1 MLWSAL
7 ARVASLLLFFQVAF
21 AATTFTNPV
30 KNPDGSDP
38 FMVYDGGY
46 YYLTT
51 TTWTNVQITR
61 ATTVAGLKTATPKVV
76 YTDSTSTR
84 CCNVWA
90 PEIHKIDGKWWLY
103 YTAGQSANLDLQRSH
118 VLQGGSTPWDPY
130 SYKGQLKATNAPD
143 AWSIDGTVLTVS
155 GTNYFVFSSFSPNNI
170 QSLYIAPM
178 TNAYTLGARSLLSE
192 PLNSWERVDTPVNE
206 GPQALYKNGAI
217 YLTYSASFCWTSS
230 YSLGL
235 LKYNGGTVTSA
246 SSWTKS
252 GPVFTSANGHYGP
265 GHNGFFNSPD
275 GQTTYLVYHATSNP
289 NGACDGTRY
298 TLIQPLYFHTDGVSP
313 IWGVPRALTDNI
325 PEPASAAATTT
336 TTATTTKTTTTTTT
350 KTTTTT
356 TKATTTTT
364 TSSSSGGTVAG
375 YGQCG
380 GQGWTGGTVCVS
392 GYTCVYQNDW
402 YSQCVPN

>member
-1 MLWSAL
+1 MLWTFFAQAASAL
-7 ARVASLLLFFQVAF
+7 LFAQAAI

-46 YYLTT
+46 YYLMT

-76 YTDSTSTR
+76 YTDFTSTR

-103 YTAGQSANLDLQRSH
+103 YTAGQSANLDLQR
-118 VLQGGSTPWDPY
+118 GSTPWDSY

-155 GTNYFVFSSFSPNNI
+155 GANYFVFSSFSPSNI

-178 TNAYTLGARSLLSE
+178 TNAYTLGQRSLLSE

-217 YLTYSASFCWTSS
+217 YLTYSASFCWTAS

-235 LKYNGGTVTSA
+235 LKYNGGSVTSA

-298 TLIQPLYFHTDGVSP
+298 TLIQPLYFQSDGVTP
-313 IWGVPRALTDNI
+313 NWGVPRALSDNI
-325 PEPASAAATTT
+325 PEPTSAS
-336 TTATTTKTTTTTTT
+336 TTTTT
-350 KTTTTT
+350 KTTTTSKT
-356 TKATTTTT
+356 TTTIKTATTT
-364 TSSSSGGTVAG
+364 TSSSSGGTVAA

-380 GQGWTGGTVCVS
+380 GQGWTGGTVCIS
-392 GYTCVYQNDW
+392 GYTW
-402 YSQCVPN
+402 

>member
-1 MLWSAL
+1 MLWSAI
-7 ARVASLLLFFQVAF
+7 ARAASLLLFSQVAIS
-21 AATTFTNPV
+21 AVTFTNPI
-30 KNPDGSDP
+30 KNPNGSDP

-61 ATTVAGLKTATPKVV
+61 ATTIAGLKTATPKVV
-76 YTDSTSTR
+76 YTDSNSAR

-118 VLQGGSTPWDPY
+118 VLQGGSSPWDSY
-130 SYKGQLKATNAPD
+130 TYKGQLKATNAPD
-143 AWSIDGTVLTVS
+143 AWSIDGTVLTVN
-155 GTNYFVFSSFSPNNI
+155 GANYFVFSSFSPNNL

-206 GPQALYKNGAI
+206 GPVALYKNGAI
-217 YLTYSASFCWTSS
+217 YLAFSASFCWTSS

-265 GHNGFFNSPD
+265 GHNGFFTAPD
-275 GQTTYLVYHATSNP
+275 GAEGPERQHTGATHKCRDNHNHEDNYHYYEDNDNDEDHNHYHQRGDPAVRLRVMANAVAKAGLEEPVYS
-289 NGACDGTRY
+289 
-298 TLIQPLYFHTDGVSP
+298 
-313 IWGVPRALTDNI
+313 
-325 PEPASAAATTT
+325 
-336 TTATTTKTTTTTTT
+336 
-350 KTTTTT
+350 
-356 TKATTTTT
+356 
-364 TSSSSGGTVAG
+364 
-375 YGQCG
+375 
-380 GQGWTGGTVCVS
+380 
-392 GYTCVYQNDW
+392 NDW
-402 YSQCVPN
+402 YSQCVPS

>member
-1 MLWSAL
+1 MLWSTLVRAF
-7 ARVASLLLFFQVAF
+7 SLLLFSQVVLSAV
-21 AATTFTNPV
+21 TFTNPI

-46 YYLTT
+46 YYLLT
-51 TTWTNVQITR
+51 TTWTNLQITR

-76 YTDSTSTR
+76 YTDSNSAR

-90 PEIHKIDGKWWLY
+90 PEIHKVGWIH
-103 YTAGQSANLDLQRSH
+103 S
-118 VLQGGSTPWDPY
+118 STR
-130 SYKGQLKATNAPD
+130 QLKATNAPD

-155 GTNYFVFSSFSPNNI
+155 GTNYFVFSSFSPNNL

-206 GPQALYKNGAI
+206 GPVALYKNGAI
-217 YLTYSASFCWTSS
+217 YLAFSASFCWTSS

-246 SSWTKS
+246 SSWTKT

-265 GHNGFFNSPD
+265 GHNGFFTAPD

-298 TLIQPLYFHTDGVSP
+298 TLVQPLYFHTDGVTP
-313 IWGVPRALTDNI
+313 IWGVPRALSDSI
-325 PEPASAAATTT
+325 PEPPTSAA
-336 TTATTTKTTTTTTT
+336 TTTTT

-356 TKATTTTT
+356 TKTTTT
-364 TSSSSGGTVAG
+364 
-375 YGQCG
+375 
-380 GQGWTGGTVCVS
+380 
-392 GYTCVYQNDW
+392 
-402 YSQCVPN
+402 